1 METVSSILING
12 AVVVFLWGLVW
23 KSNSAR
29 LDAVGASVEKRVEIE
44 YCSLKHR
51 NIHEDIHEIKKNQE
65 QMTSTLEQI
74 KMSIARED
82 GRRTALERK

>member
-1 METVSSILING
+1 METASSILING
-12 AVVVFLWGLVW
+12 AVIILLWGLVW
-23 KSNSAR
+23 KSNNIR
-29 LDAVGASVEKRVEIE
+29 LDAIQASVEKRVEIE

-51 NIHEDIHEIKKNQE
+51 TIHDDIHEIKKNQE
-65 QMTSTLEQI
+65 QMTKTLEQI